1 MITTWFSRIY
11 NFPQIG
17 NVNEMKVVALKN
29 FAKVAGKH
37 LWWSYL
43 SIKLQASFSIDK
55 LRATA
60 FETNFPELRVQW
72 LKL

>member
-29 FAKVAGKH
+29 FAKVAGKNRK
-37 LWWSYL
+37 SQK
-43 SIKLQASFSIDK
+43 S
-55 LRATA
+55 LRPAT
-60 FETNFPELRVQW
+60 L
-72 LKL
+72 